1 MIMIIFFRNLKRERE
16 KEGKKLVREK
26 KYLQYKG
33 IENKRRVFVFIDI
46 TSTSLFQFIHPLSIL
61 FL

>member
-1 MIMIIFFRNLKRERE
+1 MIMIIFFRNLKRERERE

-33 IENKRRVFVFIDI
+33 NENK
-46 TSTSLFQFIHPLSIL
+46 
-61 FL
+61 